1 MEKSYI
7 NKFIRLILGF
17 IILGMGVGLMLFTN
31 RGVDPASVLSTGVAK
46 QFNTSFGMGNG
57 LVNIVILAVIFFVD
71 KSYINI
77 ASILSMFIMGP
88 FVDITMKGL
97 NSLAFMKVLVSN
109 FYISLLLV
117 VLASFIM
124 SVGLNLYSSAKLGF
138 GAIDILS
145 EILTDRIG
153 VNYKY
158 IRTAMDVLVVIIGYL
173 LGGSFGLGTIIVS
186 LTFGFMVSL
195 TRDYIEK

>member
-17 IILGMGVGLMLFTN
+17 IVLGMGVGLMLFTN
-31 RGVDPASVLSTGVAK
+31 LGVDPASVLSTGVAK

>member
-17 IILGMGVGLMLFTN
+17 IVLGVGVGLMLFTN
-31 RGVDPASVLSTGVAK
+31 LGVDPASVLSTGVAK

>member
-17 IILGMGVGLMLFTN
+17 IVLGMGVGLMLFTN